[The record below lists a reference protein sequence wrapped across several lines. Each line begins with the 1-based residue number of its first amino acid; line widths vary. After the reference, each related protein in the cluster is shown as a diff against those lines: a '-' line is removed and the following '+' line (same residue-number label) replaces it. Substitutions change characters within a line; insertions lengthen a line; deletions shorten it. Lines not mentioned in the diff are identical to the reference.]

1 MNIDELVRI
10 HDRSQFEIKLG
21 YLINP
26 DAKKTEYDISLY
38 LFIPKNLGIDENT
51 YPKDKFYGNMYSYLR
66 LITPKDNLRNI
77 TNRVINITEILKK
90 KNSNIDIIFN
100 HINYEVKISACAFRS
115 YLRDYTKAFK
125 KGGGADKS
133 IDSFVEDVAYFRAAV
148 KEMASYAE
156 VIDNKKLSELLLFTD
171 EYTSF
176 VVSIYLVR
184 IFDILSKNMD
194 KACEKVSTILTKE
207 VEYRRLKG
215 MSYVT
220 KDELNNEFLLYKYS
234 VYKKYFYNILFLK
247 LKKKSGSTELRHFAY
262 AIAAGISMI
271 FATGAAFVAQYKYGN
286 FTTSFFIALVIS
298 YMFKDRIKDFF
309 RSVFDRTFISKRVYD
324 FKNKIYNIERLKL
337 FGFYK
342 ERVVFVKDG
351 ELPNEVINKRLQN
364 TSSSLS
370 TWFLGENVLKYE
382 RKVKLNNNIIKSAFK
397 DRIEGLNDIMRF
409 DIEDFTRKMDDPKS
423 NLYFV
428 EGCNVKK
435 VDASKVYHINL
446 VGEFKTFDRHFLFK
460 VRIVMTKK
468 GIKRI
473 EIPLSEDNV
482 IVKKSD

>member
-26 DAKKTEYDISLY
+26 DTKKTEYDISLY
-38 LFIPKNLGIDENT
+38 LFIPKNLGINETT
-51 YPKDKFYGNMYSYLR
+51 YSKEKFYENMYSYLR
-66 LITPKDNLRNI
+66 LITPKDKLKNI
-77 TNRVINITEILKK
+77 TNRVMNVIEILKNK
-90 KNSNIDIIFN
+90 SSNIDITFN
-100 HINYEVKISACAFRS
+100 HINYEIKIAVCAFRS

-125 KGGGADKS
+125 KNGGADTS
-133 IDSFVEDVAYFRAAV
+133 IDSFVEDVNHFRAVV
-148 KEMASYAE
+148 KEMANYAFAT
-156 VIDNKKLSELLLFTD
+156 DNKKLSELLLFAD

-184 IFDILSKNMD
+184 IFDILSQKKDND
-194 KACEKVSTILTKE
+194 CEKVSSILTKE
-207 VEYRRLKG
+207 VEYRRSKG

-247 LKKKSGSTELRHFAY
+247 LKKRSGSTELRHFAY

-309 RSVFDRTFISKRVYD
+309 RSVFDRTFISRRVYD

-351 ELPNEVINKRLQN
+351 NLPRQIINKRLQN

-382 RKVKLNNNIIKSAFK
+382 RKVKLNNHIIKSAFK
-397 DRIEGLNDIMRF
+397 DRIEGLNDIIRF
-409 DIEDFTRKMDDPKS
+409 DVEDFTRKMDDPKS

-435 VDASKVYHINL
+435 VDAPKVYHINL

-473 EIPLSEDNV
+473 EIPISEDNV